1 MPAIAQSTESDKSA
15 ADDLQLPE
23 AEPSEASPEDEGG
36 DIEDAEGRTLN
47 LPDFEPRLPGETA
60 PEQSGSDEATES
72 EEATDPN
79 ESPDEASE
87 EDPDW
92 TEGEVESSEEEPP
105 KISKQQQILIT
116 ADEHYLAG
124 DYATAE
130 ALYRQVKD
138 NLWQV
143 DPADLRPEPIFDPA
157 DLPPAGAVY
166 WREAQAGYEQG
177 LTHRTT
183 VPLELLAEDYPEF
196 IPGQVFY
203 ANYLVEQGR
212 AEEADAMLDSAL
224 LVYPS
229 QPDLLKART
238 HTQMALEQWI
248 EASITARQFILLNPE
263 HADYEEMA
271 TLSQENLDRFRA
283 AMNEEITGNFIGN
296 LVTGAAGALLTG
308 GLIGPYTALNSAM
321 LLLQGES
328 AVGATTAEQVK
339 VQAPMMSDRQV
350 DEYLDTMGQELA
362 SLAGRDEFDYDF
374 YVIDDPELNAFALP
388 GGKIFINAGA
398 ILKTNSEAELAGLLS
413 HELSHTVLS
422 HGFQMATNGNLVNS
436 IASIF
441 PVGQVGGIAA
451 GLAFSSYSRQME
463 RQADVLGT
471 QILATAGYAAD
482 GLHNLMVTLEE
493 ETGDRSGLQWFASHP
508 APTERVEYLRQIV
521 EAGGYNRYAYEGV
534 ATHLAIQQRVARLM
548 DELPD
553 EAGDE
558 PTETEDPDATREETD
573 PANEDIMPDAS
584 EAEEANSEDT
594 VPDVSVEERDEAV
607 GTDSE

>member
-1 MPAIAQSTESDKSA
+1 MKIGKRFLIWGVVGLFLSTGLNGFGNWVGAVWAAEPAVLSALERTAPAIAHNTESDRNS

-23 AEPSEASPEDEGG
+23 DAPSEATTDAENA
-36 DIEDAEGRTLN
+36 EDAEDRTLD
-47 LPDFEPRLPGETA
+47 LPDFEPRLPGETV
-60 PEQSGSDEATES
+60 PEQSGPDAATES
-72 EEATDPN
+72 DETT
-79 ESPDEASE
+79 ESGESSE
-87 EDPDW
+87 EPNAEDSGW

-130 ALYRQVKD
+130 MLYRQVKD

-143 DPADLRPEPIFDPA
+143 NPTDLRPEPIFDPA
-157 DLPPAGAVY
+157 ELPPAGAVY

-183 VPLELLAEDYPEF
+183 VPLDLLVEAYPEF
-196 IPGQVFY
+196 VPGQVFY

-212 AEEADAMLDSAL
+212 AEEADAMLDRAL

-238 HTQMALEQWI
+238 YTQMALEQWI
-248 EASITARQFILLNPE
+248 EASISARQFTLLNPD
-263 HADYEEMA
+263 HADFEEMA
-271 TLSQENLDRFRA
+271 TLSQENLDRFRGE
-283 AMNEEITGNFIGN
+283 MNEEITGNFIGN
-296 LVTGAAGALLTG
+296 LVTGAAGVLLTG

-339 VQAPMMSDRQV
+339 AQAPMMSDRQV
-350 DEYLDTMGQELA
+350 DEYLNTMGQKLA

-374 YVIDDPELNAFALP
+374 YVIDDPALNAFALP
-388 GGKIFINAGA
+388 GGKIFINSGA

-413 HELSHTVLS
+413 HELSHAVLS

-493 ETGDRSGLQWFASHP
+493 ETGDRGGLQWFASHP

-548 DELPD
+548 DEPPD
-553 EAGDE
+553 ETEED
-558 PTETEDPDATREETD
+558 PTEIEE
-573 PANEDIMPDAS
+573 S
-584 EAEEANSEDT
+584 
-594 VPDVSVEERDEAV
+594 DE
-607 GTDSE
+607 